1 MLYEFLTENS
11 DELITRCRV
20 KVANRSV
27 PRASDAELQHG
38 IPLFLEQ
45 FISTLRLENTSFF
58 SESRQISAP
67 SQPIK
72 VPARSQIGKTAAK
85 HGTELLRRGFT
96 IDQVVHDYGDLYQA
110 ITELAVE
117 QNAPVTVD
125 EFRALNRCLDNA
137 IAEAVTE
144 YARQRDLVVS
154 DEGNRAANERLGSLA
169 HEMRNLLNSA
179 MLALAAVKNGN
190 VGLAGATG
198 AVLDRSLKGMRDL
211 IDRSLAEV
219 RLASELP
226 AQRERIS
233 LDEFIDEIRVAAAME
248 AKAKGLRL
256 TVEPVEQG
264 LAVDADRHL
273 LSSAVS
279 NLLQN
284 AFKFTHPHGH
294 ISLTTRVTAE
304 RVLIEI
310 EDECGGLPPG
320 KAEELL
326 QPFTQRAPDRSG
338 LGLGLSISNRSIE
351 ANGGRLRVRNLP
363 GKGCI
368 FSIDL
373 PRSYRDARQA
383 CWGLLPTGID
393 QFGLKTSWD

>member
-1 MLYEFLTENS
+1 
-11 DELITRCRV
+11 
-20 KVANRSV
+20 
-27 PRASDAELQHG
+27 
-38 IPLFLEQ
+38 
-45 FISTLRLENTSFF
+45 
-58 SESRQISAP
+58 
-67 SQPIK
+67 
-72 VPARSQIGKTAAK
+72 
-85 HGTELLRRGFT
+85 
-96 IDQVVHDYGDLYQA
+96 
-110 ITELAVE
+110 
-117 QNAPVTVD
+117 
-125 EFRALNRCLDNA
+125 
-137 IAEAVTE
+137 
-144 YARQRDLVVS
+144 
-154 DEGNRAANERLGSLA
+154 
-169 HEMRNLLNSA
+169 

-198 AVLDRSLKGMRDL
+198 AVLDRGLKGMRDL

-284 AFKFTHPHGH
+284 VFKFTHPHGH

-338 LGLGLSISNRSIE
+338 LGLALSISNRSIE

-363 GKGCI
+363 GKRSI
-368 FSIDL
+368 FSINL

-383 CWGLLPTGID
+383 C
-393 QFGLKTSWD
+393 